1 MTLAI
6 SLKRRRM
13 WVYLASLDSNVILQ
27 WVSSIEIVVKWD
39 FILHRLWVMLH
50 YKHFIASHPLI
61 NSGWVTVNLFL
72 WCLISLCLI
81 MNSEWVIQPFLCYHT
96 SSTIPWPIG
105 CEWHCLYFFR
115 QRASCHYQQVVSG
128 TACCP
133 ARYSHHVLNR
143 MWVTLPFFLLWSVI
157 NSHAMIN
164 SMSVTVSSILYMHS
178 HLFLLI
184 ICRKWVTLPFCFPGS
199 LIMSYP
205 IINRLWLSL
214 PSSTKQSHYL
224 SSHD

>member
-1 MTLAI
+1 MRFHPPQTVSNAALQAFYYI
-6 SLKRRRM
+6 SSPDQQR
-13 WVYLASLDSNVILQ
+13 VGDSDFLPV
-27 WVSSIEIVVKWD
+27 VS
-39 FILHRLWVMLH
+39 
-50 YKHFIASHPLI
+50 HFIMSDYEQRV
-61 NSGWVTVNLFL
+61 GV
-72 WCLISLCLI
+72 
-81 MNSEWVIQPFLCYHT
+81 QPFLCYHT

-178 HLFLLI
+178 HLFFLI

-199 LIMSYP
+199 LITSYP